1 MAAQPTA
8 ARVTEALAATI
19 RIQRWM
25 RSAHAA
31 AGVNGTVIVVSAAER
46 AGTAPTTAATA
57 QPGAVPRGKRSQ
69 PATTA
74 AATVAATAA
83 IIATTVAPADASWLE
98 DGCAALVARAAS
110 GRSEKSA
117 AQRAK
122 DSDEARARSAALSTK
137 ADTTG
142 VQFRGR
148 EFQRLYLE
156 SKYVRRASLI
166 YQLLGTVL
174 EAPGPSAAKELFTA
188 QLTAA
193 GSGRHRLEVCSVGGG
208 PGTDA
213 AGVVV
218 ANQRWLGFRAGSARS
233 APPAALTAA
242 RAAAAEAAKVA
253 ATARERSEAHAR
265 RAAATADK
273 AGSLREE
280 EATALA
286 AAAASPAAAARALKA
301 TAACDKAAA
310 AAAAAAASATAA
322 AEATAAADG
331 RLAAAAAAVAPLAA
345 AANEGGVGGA
355 GGEAEAVAAA
365 PLHLSLLDLEPQW
378 KSYTHTLAQLFAP
391 RGASVGFEVCDV
403 ATAGGACSDA
413 AIATLGRADLLIF
426 AFVLHE
432 TSLAAEATD
441 WGFYRALGHRCKAG
455 AVLIFADV
463 IGRAAQCFAQ
473 VQSAMA
479 AGLTHQAMAGWLAN
493 GLDGD
498 GGGGGRRELRCVPL
512 ADGLGLALH
521 AELMVLHVVEV

>member
-322 AEATAAADG
+322 AATAAAAASGVG
-331 RLAAAAAAVAPLAA
+331 RVSRSLRRRATSSQLCSRVRSRMSDPSSGPPSPSPHAAVADSGAAAAVSPRPALLGCGWPVLLQPRARPVGPAERPSVTPRTRWLVSCASACQKSDGAP
-345 AANEGGVGGA
+345 
-355 GGEAEAVAAA
+355 
-365 PLHLSLLDLEPQW
+365 SL
-378 KSYTHTLAQLFAP
+378 
-391 RGASVGFEVCDV
+391 
-403 ATAGGACSDA
+403 
-413 AIATLGRADLLIF
+413 
-426 AFVLHE
+426 VLTRSFHIR
-432 TSLAAEATD
+432 
-441 WGFYRALGHRCKAG
+441 W
-455 AVLIFADV
+455 
-463 IGRAAQCFAQ
+463 
-473 VQSAMA
+473 
-479 AGLTHQAMAGWLAN
+479 
-493 GLDGD
+493 
-498 GGGGGRRELRCVPL
+498 
-512 ADGLGLALH
+512 
-521 AELMVLHVVEV
+521 